1 MVKFFLPEGKEENSK
16 KKTDYRII
24 MYKKLLS
31 VIKSKH
37 LENISKVIKSIKQ
50 HHSCNIKV

>member
-1 MVKFFLPEGKEENSK
+1 MVKFFLPEGKEENCK

-31 VIKSKH
+31 LIKSKH

-50 HHSCNIKV
+50 HHSSNIKV